1 MNTPERNEKNI
12 KKMQGAGKVYSES
25 DEDKSSLKKEDLQKI
40 ALDNATREYPLA
52 TARKA
57 AQVACMGLWL
67 FSVAG
72 TLFGVS
78 LKAMSPFLF
87 FALSATLF
95 LNLPVFYAKKKRA
108 DLAMCLIAGI
118 TCMIIGIS
126 LLIGG
131 K

>member
-12 KKMQGAGKVYSES
+12 KKMQDLGKVYSES
-25 DEDKSSLKKEDLQKI
+25 DEDKSKEDLQKA

-52 TARKA
+52 TLRKA
-57 AQVACMGLWL
+57 AQVACIGLWL
-67 FSVAG
+67 FSVVG

-87 FALSATLF
+87 FALSAMLF

-118 TCMIIGIS
+118 SCMIIGIS
-126 LLIGG
+126 LLAGG
-131 K
+131 E